1 MADVTGTDPP
11 RPAGVV
17 LAAGAGSRLA
27 PLTRL
32 RPKALCPVGD
42 RALVDHALDRL
53 QPAVDDVAVN
63 VHHGRLLMEAH
74 LTRGA
79 RSVRPHVSVEEGEA
93 RGTAGALGVLRDWID
108 GRPVLVTNSD
118 AWLDVDVGSFVAGW
132 DGERTRLLCVRDP
145 ARGDF
150 GTLRYC
156 GLGLLPWSE
165 VSRLGPEPSGLYER
179 SWARAERDG
188 RLDLVV
194 HEGSFVDCG
203 TAADYLDA
211 NLGWSAGANVVGEG
225 CVVAP
230 GARVERSVLWPGA
243 VVRAGEVL
251 VEAVRAGTTTVLVR
265 RRRQAGRV
273 SASR

>member
-1 MADVTGTDPP
+1 MADVTDTDPP

-53 QPAVDDVAVN
+53 LPVVDDAAVN

-74 LTRGA
+74 LTRVD
-79 RSVRPHVSVEEGEA
+79 RPRRPHVSVEEGEA
-93 RGTAGALGVLRDWID
+93 RGTAGALGLLRSWLD
-108 GRPVLVTNSD
+108 GRPVLVTNAD
-118 AWLDVDVGSFVAGW
+118 AWLDADVEDFVAGW
-132 DGERTRLLCVRDP
+132 DGERTRLLCVEDP

-156 GLGLLPWSE
+156 GLALLPWAE
-165 VSRLGPEPSGLYER
+165 VARLGPEPSGLYER

-188 RLDLVV
+188 ALDLVV
-194 HEGSFVDCG
+194 HRGPFVDCG
-203 TAADYLDA
+203 TVADYLEA
-211 NLGWSAGANVVGEG
+211 NLRWSEGATVVGEG
-225 CVVAP
+225 SVVAA

-243 VVRAGEVL
+243 IVRAGEVL
-251 VEAVRAGTTTVLVR
+251 VEAVRAGSLTVLVR
-265 RRRQAGRV
+265 RGPLSGGA
-273 SASR
+273 